1 MDIITITTNV
11 IMNNMRITEKERDA
25 VYKTIFSRRD
35 VRKEFKPDRVSDET
49 LMRILTAAH
58 HAPSVGFMQPWD
70 FIVIRDTKVKK
81 QIKDE
86 FERANA
92 AAEKMFDGKKSEK
105 YKALKLEGIMDAPL
119 GICVTCDRTRNGPV
133 VLGRTSLPEMDLF
146 SSVCAIQNMWLA
158 ARAEN
163 LGMGWV
169 SILTNDALQA
179 ILGIPEHIVP
189 IAYLCVGYVTQF
201 HEKPEL
207 EKMGWLSREKLDELI
222 HYERWGEAA
231 VIQCNAE
238 DLTI

>member
-11 IMNNMRITEKERDA
+11 IMNNMRITDEEREA

-35 VRKEFKPDRVSDET
+35 VRKEFKPDRVSDEM

-70 FIVIRDTKVKK
+70 FIVIRDNKIKK
-81 QIKDE
+81 EIKAE
-86 FERANA
+86 FKHANA
-92 AAEKMFDGKKSEK
+92 KAEKMFDGQKGEK
-105 YKALKLEGIMDAPL
+105 YKSLKLEGIMEAPV

-146 SSVCAIQNMWLA
+146 SAVCAIQNMWLA

-169 SILTNDALQA
+169 SIITNDALQT

-189 IAYLCVGYVTQF
+189 IAYLCLGHVTQF
-201 HEKPEL
+201 HKKPEL
-207 EKMGWLSREKLDELI
+207 EEMGWLSREKLDELI
-222 HYERWGEAA
+222 HYERWGATTA
-231 VIQCNAE
+231 NRFNAE
-238 DLTI
+238 NITI